1 MMLQLCFLESSIAWG
16 NLLIYQILFTS
27 FPLKKKKNKKNKMSF
42 ILDAYCNL
50 DMPFTFFYLKFGLAQ
65 GAQW

>member
-1 MMLQLCFLESSIAWG
+1 
-16 NLLIYQILFTS
+16 
-27 FPLKKKKNKKNKMSF
+27 MSF